1 MDTEERPKNFIR
13 TFIDEDLASSRYPG
27 VATRFPPEPN
37 GYLHIGHAKSI
48 CLNFGLARDYGG
60 HTNLRFDDTN
70 PAKEETEYVDSIQE
84 DVRWLGFSW
93 DDRIYYA
100 SDYFDRLYECAE
112 RLIGDGWAYVC
123 DLSPSE
129 LRSYRGTLTGPGR
142 DSPFRGRSPEESLDL
157 FRRMRAGEF
166 EEGARSLRARIDMA
180 SPNINMRDPA
190 VYRIKKAEHHRTG
203 SKWVIYPMYDYA
215 HCVSDAIEGISHSI
229 CTLEFED
236 HRPLYD
242 WFLEKLGWPR
252 PRPRQIEFARLNLE
266 YTVMSKRRLLQLVK
280 EGTVDGWDD
289 PRLPTVAAIR
299 RRGFTP
305 SSIRLFCERIGVAKK
320 DSWIELEW
328 LEKAARDDLNPA
340 VKRVMAVLD
349 PVKVV
354 LENVPEGFSR
364 AIDAPFFPDEPG
376 RMGSRELVLT
386 KEIFIERDDFM
397 VEPSP
402 GFLRLSPGK
411 EARLRWA
418 SYVKCLGH
426 ETDAD
431 GRVALV
437 RCELLDAP
445 TGLDKKGRPAR
456 PNIIHWVP
464 AALSLPAS
472 CRIYDRLFKVP
483 RPTGED
489 LASELNPESLVVR
502 DGARLEPSMASAA
515 PWERFQFERLG
526 YFMVDPG
533 SPAGGPPV
541 FNRVVA
547 LKDGWK
553 GGAAGAK
560 PRRP

>member
-1 MDTEERPKNFIR
+1 MESEVRPKNFIR
-13 TFIDEDLASSRYPG
+13 TFIDEDLASGRYAG

-48 CLNFGLARDYGG
+48 CLNFGLARDYEG

-84 DVRWLGFSW
+84 DVRWLGFGW
-93 DDRIYYA
+93 DDRLYYA
-100 SDYFDRLYECAE
+100 SDYFGRLYECAE
-112 RLIGDGWAYVC
+112 RLIETGWAYIC
-123 DLSPSE
+123 DLSPE
-129 LRSYRGTLTGPGR
+129 QLREYRGTLTEPGR
-142 DSPFRGRSPEESLDL
+142 DSPNRGRSPEESLEL

-166 EEGARSLRARIDMA
+166 AEGDRSLRAKIDMA

-190 VYRIKKAEHHRTG
+190 IYRIKKAEHHRTG
-203 SKWVIYPMYDYA
+203 DSWVIYPMYDYA
-215 HCVSDAIEGISHSI
+215 HCVSDAIEGITHSI

-242 WFLEKLGWPR
+242 WFLEKLDWPQ

-266 YTVMSKRRLLQLVK
+266 YTLMSKRRLLQLVK
-280 EGTVDGWDD
+280 GGLVDGWDD
-289 PRLPTVAAIR
+289 PRLPTMAAIR

-305 SSIRLFCERIGVAKK
+305 SSVRLFCERIGVAKK

-349 PVKVV
+349 PVRLVID
-354 LENVPEGFSR
+354 NVPDGFER
-364 AIDAPFFPDEPG
+364 KIEAPFFPDEPD
-376 RMGSRELVLT
+376 RMGTRELTLT
-386 KEIFIERDDFM
+386 KEILIERDDFM
-397 VEPSP
+397 VEPAP
-402 GFLRLSPGK
+402 GFLRLSPGR

-418 SYVKCLGH
+418 AFVRCTGH

-431 GRVALV
+431 GRVTLV
-437 RCELLDAP
+437 RCELNEQPVTVDA
-445 TGLDKKGRPAR
+445 KGKPAR

-464 AALSLPAS
+464 AELSVPAVA
-472 CRIYDRLFKVP
+472 RVYDRLFKVP

-489 LASELNPESLVVR
+489 LAGELNPDSLVVR
-502 DGARLEPSMASAA
+502 DGARLEPSLASAA
-515 PWERFQFERLG
+515 PWDRFQFERLG
-526 YFMVDPG
+526 YFMVDPKAG
-533 SPAGGPPV
+533 EPGGPKV
-541 FNRVVA
+541 FNRIVA

-553 GGAAGAK
+553 GAGG
-560 PRRP
+560 RRPR